1 MVSASCFFAY
11 GQIRQFRSG
20 GKWADAEMNQSQSAT
35 DLDSLW
41 QYRDTIVGKFNGVE
55 VDTLIC
61 EPIPPVYPVEK
72 DELFGGNYFH
82 WRLFTKK
89 GTVKDFKID
98 GTIGIEF
105 VKEGD
110 LDGNGGEEWG
120 FLGMW
125 PCGTWT
131 SYRVL
136 TAVDGEWKLLST
148 PMMVWW
154 QHIEEGDI
162 NTDELA
168 TPSDKPGFIN
178 AKLSNVIDDCTNWVV
193 QDTVLPVKTMDY
205 NSFYQDSIDKF

>member
-1 MVSASCFFAY
+1 MVSAFCFFAY

-20 GKWADAEMNQSQSAT
+20 GKWADAEMNQSQSPT
-35 DLDSLW
+35 DPDSLW

-98 GTIGIEF
+98 DTIGIEF

-110 LDGNGGEEWG
+110 LDGNGGEDWG
-120 FLGMW
+120 FLGLW
-125 PCGTWT
+125 PMDLIPCANGCGWRMEIIVHT
-131 SYRVL
+131 Y
-136 TAVDGEWKLLST
+136 DG
-148 PMMVWW
+148 VV
-154 QHIEEGDI
+154 
-162 NTDELA
+162 A
-168 TPSDKPGFIN
+168 THRRRRYKHG
-178 AKLSNVIDDCTNWVV
+178 
-193 QDTVLPVKTMDY
+193 
-205 NSFYQDSIDKF
+205 